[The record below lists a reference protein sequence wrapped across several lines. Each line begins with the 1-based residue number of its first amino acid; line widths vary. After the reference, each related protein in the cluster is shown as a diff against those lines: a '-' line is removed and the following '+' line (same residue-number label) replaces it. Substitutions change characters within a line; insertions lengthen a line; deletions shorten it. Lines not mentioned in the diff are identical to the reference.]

1 MKKRVLFVDDE
12 PTLLKM
18 YRIVFEQEQSD
29 WEIAFANGAVEAL
42 ELMEQSPFNVVVS
55 DMRMPGMTGAELVL
69 EVMKRYPLT
78 SRLIMSGYADQE
90 SVAKCL
96 SATHQFLP
104 KPCQLNV
111 LRDTLSRVCAL
122 DDALMD
128 PRIKNLVAQM
138 NTIPSIPSLYFRI
151 METLSSPDASLMQI
165 GEIISKDPGMTAK
178 ILQLVNSAF
187 FGIARR
193 ISNPVEAIQMLGVGT
208 VRSLVLSLHV
218 FSCFDHAHFK
228 NFSIEKVWTHSL
240 TTGRI
245 AQKIAKMEKAD
256 RAMLDETYVSGMLHD
271 IGKAM
276 LASSLAEPYQQAV
289 TIAQERKL
297 QMIEA
302 EREVFGVSH
311 AEVGAY
317 LLGLW
322 GLPITIVEAV
332 ALHHSPNRSAIKVFS
347 PLTAVH
353 AANVLEKQLNKNSS
367 NVKPPQMDMDYL
379 AELGLQDRVESW
391 RDAALECLAPA
402 GMS

>member
-18 YRIVFEQEQSD
+18 YRVVFEQEQSD
-29 WEIAFANGAVEAL
+29 WDIVFANGAVEAL
-42 ELMEQSPFNVVVS
+42 DLMDKSPFNVIVS

-90 SVAKCL
+90 SVAQCL

-128 PRIKNLVAQM
+128 PRIKNLVSQL

-151 METLSSPDASLMQI
+151 MEALSSPDASLSQI
-165 GEIISKDPGMTAK
+165 GEIISQDPGMTAK

-218 FSCFDHAHFK
+218 FSCFDHVQFK
-228 NFSIEKVWTHSL
+228 NFSIERVWTHSL
-240 TTGRI
+240 MTARI
-245 AQKIAKMEKAD
+245 AQKIAKLEKVD
-256 RAMLDETYVSGMLHD
+256 RAVLDETYVGGMLHD
-271 IGKAM
+271 IGKVM
-276 LASSLAEPYQQAV
+276 LASSLSEPYQQAA
-289 TIAQERKL
+289 TIAQERKVA
-297 QMIEA
+297 MVEA

-332 ALHHSPNRSAIKVFS
+332 ALHQVPGRSAIKAFC

-353 AANVLEKQLNKNSS
+353 AANVFEHQLNPNSP
-367 NVKPPQMDMDYL
+367 NGKTPELDMDYL
-379 AELGLQDRVESW
+379 AELGLADRVKVW
-391 RDAALECLAPA
+391 REAAIECLAPTA
-402 GMS
+402 AN

>member
-12 PTLLKM
+12 PALLKM
-18 YRIVFEQEQSD
+18 YRIVFEQEQSN

-42 ELMEQSPFNVVVS
+42 ELMDKTPFDVVVS

-78 SRLIMSGYADQE
+78 SRMIMSGYADQD

-104 KPCQLNV
+104 KPCQLNL

-128 PRIKNLVAQM
+128 PRIKNLVGQL
-138 NTIPSIPSLYFRI
+138 NTVPSIPSLYFQI
-151 METLSSPDASLMQI
+151 METLSSPDASLAQI

-218 FSCFDHAHFK
+218 FSCFDHVHFK

-240 TTGRI
+240 VTGRI
-245 AQKIAKMEKAD
+245 AQKIARVEKAD
-256 RAMLDETYVSGMLHD
+256 RAMLDEVLVSGMLHD
-271 IGKAM
+271 IGKVM
-276 LASSLAEPYQQAV
+276 LASGLVEPYQQAM
-289 TIAQERKL
+289 TIAHERKVP
-297 QMIEA
+297 MIEA

-332 ALHHSPNRSAIKVFS
+332 ALHHTPGRTAIKAFS

-353 AANVLEKQLNKNSS
+353 VANVLEKQL
-367 NVKPPQMDMDYL
+367 KPEPADGKLPQLDMGYL
-379 AELGLQDRVESW
+379 TELELQDRVLAW
-391 RDAALECLAPA
+391 REAAMECLSTE
-402 GMS
+402 GNN